1 MEPHEY
7 AIQHRRLLEEVAR
20 DTAETASFTG
30 RARLSPRVAAALA
43 KVQRHRFVPDSE
55 APYAYIN
62 RPRPIGHG
70 QTISQP
76 FIVAIM
82 TELLDLAPGDRVL
95 EIGTGSGYQAA
106 ILAEVAGAVFT
117 IEVVEELAKT
127 AAERLKRLGYVG
139 VEVRHGDGYKGW
151 PEKAPFDAI
160 VVTAAPERIPEA
172 LVEQLKPG
180 GRLVIPVGPQGGP
193 QALYRCVKGADGK
206 LACDSRLPVAFV
218 PMVGDGP
225 KDKRRRL
232 WP

>member
-1 MEPHEY
+1 MEPHAY
-7 AIQHRRLLEEVAR
+7 AVQHQRLLEEVAR
-20 DTAETASFTG
+20 DAAETASFTG
-30 RARLSPRVAAALA
+30 RAILNPRVIAALA
-43 KVQRHRFVPDSE
+43 KIQRHQFVPDSE
-55 APYAYIN
+55 ATYAYIN

-82 TELLDLAPGDRVL
+82 TELLDLAPDDRVL

-106 ILAEVAGAVFT
+106 VLAEVAGAVFT
-117 IEVVEELAKT
+117 IEVVEDLAKT
-127 AAERLKRLGYVG
+127 AAERLKRLGYAR

-151 PEKAPFDAI
+151 PERAPFDAI
-160 VVTAAPERIPEA
+160 IATAAPERIPDT

-180 GRLVIPVGPQGGP
+180 GRLVVPVGPQGGP

-206 LACDSRLPVAFV
+206 LACENKLPVAFV

>member
-1 MEPHEY
+1 VDPHTY
-7 AIQHRRLLEEVAR
+7 SNQHQRLLEEIAR
-20 DTAETASFTG
+20 DAAETASFTG
-30 RARLSPRVAAALA
+30 RRVLSAPVMAAMA
-43 KVQRHRFVPDSE
+43 KVRRHLFVTETE

-82 TELLDLAPGDRVL
+82 TELMDLAPGDRVL

-106 ILAEVAGAVFT
+106 VLAEVAAQVFT
-117 IEVVEELAKT
+117 VEIVEELAKT
-127 AAERLKRLGYVG
+127 ATERLKRLGYAR

-151 PEKAPFDAI
+151 PGKAPFDAI
-160 VVTAAPERIPEA
+160 MVTAAPPSIPDA
-172 LVEQLKPG
+172 LVQQLKTG
-180 GRLVIPVGPQGGP
+180 GRLVVPVGPQGGP
-193 QALYRCVKGADGK
+193 QNLYRCVKGEDGK
-206 LACDSRLPVAFV
+206 LKCDNKLPVAFV
-218 PMVGDGP
+218 PMVEDGP